1 MPVSSKEEQTR
12 ENCQLLFHL
21 NFNSNFSVKFYYS
34 KSCPSLLESVC
45 KNMLL
50 PTFMASDSTSC
61 NDPSP
66 CSQGFPECHS
76 NCSYRAATLVSAARD
91 GFGKAN
97 STKHGVNKQ
106 TNTRKWKSF
115 IFVQEK
121 GQGDLAQRHF
131 CTPVRPRRRPWSQAG
146 SFQLC
151 SRAPGASSLHRP
163 ACTSLAGLR
172 GRSKGRSPLWKSRQL
187 SEQRQL
193 GRARQSQNPCRQGMI
208 SCTVTEPVGRAA
220 THLICLLLKGNS
232 SKIFLFNLRKK
243 KKRVLRKKNKRCW

>member
-76 NCSYRAATLVSAARD
+76 NCSYRAATLVPAARD

-115 IFVQEK
+115 IFVLEK
-121 GQGDLAQRHF
+121 GQGPSSEALLHPCPPAPRGPPAPQTPLVPGRQLPALLPSSRSILLASPCLYLAGWASRQIKGKEPAVKEPAAQRA
-131 CTPVRPRRRPWSQAG
+131 TP
-146 SFQLC
+146 
-151 SRAPGASSLHRP
+151 
-163 ACTSLAGLR
+163 
-172 GRSKGRSPLWKSRQL
+172 
-187 SEQRQL
+187 
-193 GRARQSQNPCRQGMI
+193 AREGKAKPK
-208 SCTVTEPVGRAA
+208 PV
-220 THLICLLLKGNS
+220 
-232 SKIFLFNLRKK
+232 
-243 KKRVLRKKNKRCW
+243 